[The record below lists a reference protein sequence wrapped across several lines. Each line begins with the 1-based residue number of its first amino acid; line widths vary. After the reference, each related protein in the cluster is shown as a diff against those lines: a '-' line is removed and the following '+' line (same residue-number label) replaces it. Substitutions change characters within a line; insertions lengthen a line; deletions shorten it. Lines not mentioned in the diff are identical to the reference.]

1 MAEGYWLAEGGQS
14 ITGQLLAHVLATH
27 PANHALIRNAE
38 QSNISKFEYLN
49 SLLEDLVK
57 DNNERSPVSLA
68 RHMFSME
75 ISMVTD
81 LQLLIQE

>member
-1 MAEGYWLAEGGQS
+1 MTKEPCFVQGVWGPYKNVMAEGYWLAEGGQS

-49 SLLEDLVK
+49 SLLKIWSRTTMKDL
-57 DNNERSPVSLA
+57 PCL
-68 RHMFSME
+68 
-75 ISMVTD
+75 
-81 LQLLIQE
+81 